1 YPYSAGLCAT
11 GTYLILVI
19 VIKGIFLKKG
29 GSMSVEMV
37 VLRAIFILVL
47 IAASYHLRPFHL
59 SPAYSLLLGA
69 LLGALFVAFE
79 IRLEKASLKRWI
91 GTANGSI
98 LGILGALMIGHLQ
111 SFTAIERSSVALQQL
126 TLRI

>member
-1 YPYSAGLCAT
+1 CAQQCYNSPILQVF
-11 GTYLILVI
+11 GPLGPILILVK

-79 IRLEKASLKRWI
+79 IRLEKASLKRLI
-91 GTANGSI
+91 GAVFGFIPAI
-98 LGILGALMIGHLQ
+98 LGG
-111 SFTAIERSSVALQQL
+111 
-126 TLRI
+126 